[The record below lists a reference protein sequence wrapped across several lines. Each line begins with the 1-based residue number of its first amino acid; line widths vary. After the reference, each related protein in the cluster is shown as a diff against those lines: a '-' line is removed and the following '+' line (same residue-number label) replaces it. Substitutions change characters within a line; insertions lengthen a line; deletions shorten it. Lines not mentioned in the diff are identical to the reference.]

1 MSRTT
6 RTLALLGAA
15 LAVAVAGFVLLR
27 PSDDGETTAT
37 TQATT
42 PSTTTATTT
51 ATTTTTPKPRP
62 KPKVIRVEDGRPVGG
77 VKQIEVVQGRTVR
90 LLVRSDSP
98 DEVHVHGYDL
108 EQPVGPDAPARF
120 RFKASSQGRYE
131 IELHG
136 SGTQIAR
143 LDVTP

>member
-6 RTLALLGAA
+6 RTIAILGAA
-15 LAVAVAGFVLLR
+15 AAVAVAGFVLLR
-27 PSDDGETTAT
+27 PSDDEGTTAT
-37 TQATT
+37 APATRT
-42 PSTTTATTT
+42 ATTATTT
-51 ATTTTTPKPRP
+51 ATTTRKPKPRP
-62 KPKVIRVEDGRPVGG
+62 KPTVVRVEGGRPVGG
-77 VKQIEVVQGRTVR
+77 VKEIEVEQGRTVR
-90 LLVRSDSP
+90 LLVRSDAP

-108 EQPVGPDAPARF
+108 ERPVGPDAPARF
-120 RFKASSQGRYE
+120 RFTASSQGRYE